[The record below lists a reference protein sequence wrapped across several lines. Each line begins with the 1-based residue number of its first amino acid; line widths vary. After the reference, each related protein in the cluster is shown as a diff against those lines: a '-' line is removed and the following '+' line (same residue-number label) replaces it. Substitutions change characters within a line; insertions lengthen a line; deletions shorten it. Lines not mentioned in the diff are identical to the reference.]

1 MRIQY
6 LCIKVEAGGEM
17 CFTSRSYKKQFL
29 IHLQPRGNCLK
40 GFRAKKKFA
49 SIEKKRFDW
58 SNNDRFEGQIFSL
71 IEKLYFQMGDIDKWI

>member
-17 CFTSRSYKKQFL
+17 CFTRRSYKKQFL

-49 SIEKKRFDW
+49 SIEKKGLIGAIMIDLR
-58 SNNDRFEGQIFSL
+58 DRYSL
-71 IEKLYFQMGDIDKWI
+71 

>member
-17 CFTSRSYKKQFL
+17 CFTRRSYKKQFL

-49 SIEKKRFDW
+49 SVETKK
-58 SNNDRFEGQIFSL
+58 GL
-71 IEKLYFQMGDIDKWI
+71 IGAMIDLRDIYSEFQNVSDMADISV